1 MGDARCQDI
10 VKGRD
15 TVGGDKQQA
24 IVIEL
29 VDVSDLAAGVEWKV
43 REVSLQEDGIEKF
56 GAHDEILQARERGVF

>member
-1 MGDARCQDI
+1 MRDARGQDI

-29 VDVSDLAAGVEWKV
+29 VNVSHLTAGVELKV
-43 REVSLQEDGIEKF
+43 REVSLQKDGIEKF
-56 GAHDEILQARERGVF
+56 GVHVEILQARERGVF